1 MRTEPQRVVFVS
13 QRFPPEKGGN
23 ASRIHDMVTHL
34 RNQGWEPTVLSPPP
48 CYPPGEFDRSWTPAM
63 TDSVDGVIVH
73 RLWTWQP
80 QDEDPGMVR
89 RLLYYLIFGVYAAV
103 WLLWN
108 VRQYDIVV
116 TSTPPISTGS
126 PGLLAAMLGKPW
138 IVDVRDLW
146 IDASVSLGYL
156 QEDGIVERM
165 SRWFQGLVLHA
176 ADRITVTTEGISDS
190 LQETYGNSLGTKV
203 SVIPNGVDTDRF
215 RPEQTAETDTTLRSE
230 DPTESSPT
238 GQSPS
243 TIIYTGN
250 LGSAQDLE
258 SCIRAMN
265 HLSDEDAV
273 LKLVGTGNRES
284 SLKELTQEL
293 ELTDRVEFTGVV
305 PRDDVPPLLTEATV
319 GVAPLEGSEELA
331 YAMPTKLYE
340 YLACGLPSVVTGKG
354 EIERFI
360 ADSGGGVHAENDPK
374 RIAERID
381 ELLADEQHRRQIAR
395 RGRAYVTPQFDRGAI
410 AEQFAEELSQLG
422 GRQRSA

>member
-1 MRTEPQRVVFVS
+1 
-13 QRFPPEKGGN
+13 
-23 ASRIHDMVTHL
+23 
-34 RNQGWEPTVLSPPP
+34 
-48 CYPPGEFDRSWTPAM
+48 M
-63 TDSVDGVIVH
+63 TDSIDGVIVH

-80 QDEDPGMVR
+80 QNEDPGMVR

-176 ADRITVTTEGISDS
+176 ADRITVTTEGIGDS

-203 SVIPNGVDTDRF
+203 SIIPNGVDTDRF
-215 RPEQTAETDTTLRSE
+215 RPEQTTETDTTLRSE

-273 LKLVGTGNRES
+273 LKLVGTGDRES
-284 SLKELTQEL
+284 SLKELTRGL
-293 ELTDRVEFTGVV
+293 ELTDRVEFAGVV